1 MRVFLDTN
9 VILDAIVRR
18 DAPGLT
24 ENATL
29 ILSLGE
35 TKVVDLYMS
44 VLSIPTVAYVLKNM
58 TASAK
63 RGIIRDLT
71 SFINVLPSLPGH
83 VSSVLEGSLPDI
95 EDALQVQS
103 ALEGSCDLIVT
114 RNGKDFAASSI
125 PVISPED
132 FLSRVV
138 T

>member
-18 DAPGLT
+18 DDPGLT

-35 TKVVDLYMS
+35 AKVVDLYMS

-63 RGIIRDLT
+63 KGIIRDLT
-71 SFINVLPSLPGH
+71 SFISVLPSLPGH
-83 VSSVLEGSLPDI
+83 VGSVLEGSLPDI
-95 EDALQVQS
+95 EDALQVKS
-103 ALEGSCDLIVT
+103 AMEGPCDLLVT
-114 RNGKDFAASSI
+114 RNGKDFAASPI

-132 FLSRVV
+132 FLNRIV

>member
-18 DAPGLT
+18 DDPGLT

-29 ILSLGE
+29 ILSLGDA
-35 TKVVDLYMS
+35 KVVDLYMS

-63 RGIIRDLT
+63 KGIVRDLT
-71 SFINVLPSLPGH
+71 SFISVLPSLPGH

-103 ALEGSCDLIVT
+103 ALEGPCDLIVT
-114 RNGKDFAASSI
+114 RNGKDFTASRL
-125 PVISPED
+125 PVMIATE
-132 FLSRVV
+132 FLA
-138 T
+138 TTEK

>member
-18 DAPGLT
+18 DDPGLT

-35 TKVVDLYMS
+35 ARVVDLYMS

-63 RGIIRDLT
+63 KGIVRDLT
-71 SFINVLPSLPGH
+71 SFIGVLPSLPSH
-83 VSSVLEGSLPDI
+83 VSSILKGGLPDI

-103 ALEGSCDLIVT
+103 ALEGPCDLIVT
-114 RNGKDFAASSI
+114 HNGKDFAASPI

-132 FLSRVV
+132 FLNRVV

>member
-18 DAPGLT
+18 DDPGLT

-35 TKVVDLYMS
+35 ARVVDLYMS
-44 VLSIPTVAYVLKNM
+44 VLSIPTVTYVLKNM

-63 RGIIRDLT
+63 KGIVRDLT
-71 SFINVLPSLPGH
+71 SFISVLPSLPGH
-83 VSSVLEGSLPDI
+83 VSSILEGGLPDI

-103 ALEGSCDLIVT
+103 ALEGPCDLIIT
-114 RNGKDFAASSI
+114 RNGKDFAASPI

-132 FLSRVV
+132 FLNRIV

>member
-29 ILSLGE
+29 IMALGE
-35 TKVVDLYMS
+35 AKVVDLYMS
-44 VLSIPTVAYVLKNM
+44 VLSIPTVAYVLKNL
-58 TASAK
+58 TTSAK
-63 RGIIRDLT
+63 KGIVRDLT
-71 SFINVLPSLPGH
+71 SFISVLPSLPGH
-83 VSSVLEGSLPDI
+83 VGSVLEGGLPDI

-103 ALEGSCDLIVT
+103 ALEGPCDLIVT
-114 RNGKDFAASSI
+114 RNGKDFAASPI

>member
-18 DAPGLT
+18 DDPGLT

-29 ILSLGE
+29 IFSLGE

-71 SFINVLPSLPGH
+71 SFISVLPSLPGH
-83 VSSVLEGSLPDI
+83 VSSILEGGLPDI

-103 ALEGSCDLIVT
+103 ALEGPCDLIVT
-114 RNGKDFAASSI
+114 RNNKDFAASPI